1 VNNKA
6 LSDIES
12 AALKAKEQCRAALE
26 EASENVTSQIL
37 EWAAAK
43 KWVSLNLRSS
53 IERDES
59 EFRALTLELDKA
71 EQLLS
76 ESPRII

>member
-1 VNNKA
+1 MSHSKECPLCAHQHPSHQSLMDAVVNNKA

-12 AALKAKEQCRAALE
+12 AALKAKEMCRVALE

-43 KWVSLNLRSS
+43 HGLAY
-53 IERDES
+53 I
-59 EFRALTLELDKA
+59 
-71 EQLLS
+71 
-76 ESPRII
+76 

>member
-1 VNNKA
+1 MDALVNNKA

-12 AALKAKEQCRAALE
+12 AALKAKEQCRAELE

-43 KWVSLNLRSS
+43 
-53 IERDES
+53 
-59 EFRALTLELDKA
+59 TG
-71 EQLLS
+71 
-76 ESPRII
+76 